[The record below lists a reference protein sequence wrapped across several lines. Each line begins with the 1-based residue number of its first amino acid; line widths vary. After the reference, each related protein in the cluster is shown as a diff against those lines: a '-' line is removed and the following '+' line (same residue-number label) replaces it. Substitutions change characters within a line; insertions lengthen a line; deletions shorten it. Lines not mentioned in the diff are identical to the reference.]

1 MVGFFRDRAGQGTG
15 NRRTG
20 KRKQKDREQKNS
32 DQTRNGVLLKK
43 ENYRPAAG
51 NGSVNA
57 LHILTVIQL
66 RVQYRRQALDRIV
79 SKLKYHKNCIAQI
92 VLSAKESYCFYK
104 ALTTSDLLPLKKSPV
119 PLTPINRILY
129 SVQWT

>member
-79 SKLKYHKNCIAQI
+79 SKLKYHKNCNAQI
-92 VLSAKESYCFYK
+92 VLSAKES
-104 ALTTSDLLPLKKSPV
+104 
-119 PLTPINRILY
+119 
-129 SVQWT
+129 